1 MRTKQRLVLALGL
14 ALTGILF
21 FALPAF
27 ALGGGV
33 GGGSSFGGGGEGGG
47 FGGGGSFG
55 GGGGFGFPMFIPFLP
70 FGGGGLLP
78 ILLFLFYIWMS
89 RQSSMNRGT
98 GGRSMTAA
106 PSPDVNIIRL
116 EIALLATAKEVP
128 TTLHRLVDSIDTST
142 DSGLSSLLQQTALLL
157 LRQQQYWHAANYT
170 FQKVSYGAAE
180 SRFNALTVQTRS
192 HLDYETITNVNGQR
206 QVDTIHLPPG
216 ADSIPPG
223 DYIVVALI
231 VASCA
236 PMRLRQAR
244 SSEDIREQLSEIA
257 SAAGFDLKGVE
268 VVWQPDSPDEALSRD
283 DLLKQYP
290 ELAPI

>member
-1 MRTKQRLVLALGL
+1 MGTKQRLVLALGL

-21 FALPAF
+21 FALPVF

-33 GGGSSFGGGGEGGG
+33 GGGSSFGGGG
-47 FGGGGSFG
+47 GGGGSFG
-55 GGGGFGFPMFIPFLP
+55 GGGGFGGGGFGFPMFIPFLP

-89 RQSSMNRGT
+89 RQSSTNRGT
-98 GGRSMTAA
+98 GGRSMTAS
-106 PSPDVNIIRL
+106 SPDVNIIRL

-128 TTLHRLVDSIDTST
+128 TTLHRLVDSTNTST

-157 LRQQQYWHAANYT
+157 LRQQQYWHAASYN

-192 HLDYETITNVNGQR
+192 HLDYETITNVNGLR

-216 ADSIPPG
+216 ADAIPPG

-231 VASCA
+231 VASSA

-268 VVWQPDSPDEALSRD
+268 VIWQPDSPDEALSRD